1 MGYGTRIAFGALR
14 RVCSHFCL
22 LVAAAAFIFAGGA
35 SPARAQVMETVLW
48 SFSGGIDGSSPNA
61 GVVADE
67 RGALYGTTGF
77 GGTFSAGCVRLGCG
91 TVFKLMPPADGQT
104 AWTKTLLA
112 SFSGGS
118 DGDEPF
124 GVLFARN
131 EAPSPK
137 KTLYGTT
144 SGLAGEFGE
153 AANATGTVF
162 RLSDGSLTTLWNFT
176 GGGDGANPFA
186 GLIADEK
193 TGTLYGTAQSGG
205 AFGAGTVFKIDTID
219 RTLTTIYSF
228 SGGNDGGGPQAPLIA
243 DEQGALHGTTTYG
256 GNSTAPICTMVGN
269 GSCGVVFKLTPP
281 ARGPTT
287 WTETTIWTFSGGDD
301 GAVPILG
308 GLIADETG
316 ALYGTTSAGGP
327 FPAGCNAVSI
337 GCGTVF
343 KLTPPAA
350 GQTAWTLVTL
360 WSFTGGND
368 GGFPVAGLIADGKRA
383 LYGTTYIGGAFGP
396 GVVFKL
402 APSAVAGQT
411 PWIETTL
418 WNFNGS
424 DGALPQSTL
433 IADHNGT
440 LYGTTQ
446 FGGNPSCA
454 GGFGCGVVFK
464 LTGTGFL
471 SEDEE

>member
-1 MGYGTRIAFGALR
+1 MGFRTRIVFYG
-14 RVCSHFCL
+14 
-22 LVAAAAFIFAGGA
+22 LVAAVAAVCVGA
-35 SPARAQVMETVLW
+35 AVSAQAQVKRTVIY
-48 SFSGGIDGSSPNA
+48 SFSGGIDGSEVYP
-61 GVVADE
+61 GVIADA
-67 RGALYGTTGF
+67 RGALYGMTTL
-77 GGTFSAGCVRLGCG
+77 GGTFSAACLGAGCG
-91 TVFKLMPPADGQT
+91 TVFKLTPPADGQST
-104 AWTKTLLA
+104 WTKTLLA

-131 EAPSPK
+131 ESSSPK

-144 SGLAGEFGE
+144 SGFAGGFG
-153 AANATGTVF
+153 ANPTGTIFTVG
-162 RLSDGSLTTLWNFT
+162 DGALTTLWNFT
-176 GGGDGANPFA
+176 GGSDGANPTA
-186 GLIADEK
+186 GLIADEE

-205 AFGAGTVFKIDTID
+205 ASGAGAVFKIDTID
-219 RTLTTIYSF
+219 GTLTTIYSF
-228 SGGNDGGGPQAPLIA
+228 SGGSDGANPSGPLLL
-243 DEQGALHGTTTYG
+243 DETGALYGTTLAG
-256 GNSTAPICTMVGN
+256 GNSTAPICTMF
-269 GSCGVVFKLTPP
+269 GSCGVIFKLTPP
-281 ARGPTT
+281 ARGQTA

-301 GAVPILG
+301 GAVPFLG

-327 FPAGCNAVSI
+327 FPDAAACNIVSI

-343 KLTPPAA
+343 KLTPPGR
-350 GQTAWTLVTL
+350 GQTTWTLSRL

-368 GGFPVAGLIADGKRA
+368 GGSPFAGLIADRNGA

-402 APSAVAGQT
+402 TPPAVAGQT

-418 WNFNGS
+418 WNFSGS

-433 IADHNGT
+433 IADQKGT

-454 GGFGCGVVFK
+454 GGFGCGVVFE
-464 LTGTGFL
+464 LTGTGFATNNGG
-471 SEDEE
+471 